1 MLNLNANGSMS
12 STSKPTLTRINIGS
26 MMAFIEI
33 YSSGD
38 EVV

>member
-1 MLNLNANGSMS
+1 MPMEVCPVLPNQHLL
-12 STSKPTLTRINIGS
+12 KINIGS

-33 YSSGD
+33 YSNGD